1 MATRRFSHLDDFV
14 LKDGKIGIGTSDPSV
29 ALEIIGALK
38 ATNIKSSGISTSVS
52 QRGFISQDMGYL
64 DNVTIDSGDSGT
76 LSGEIV
82 VGTGLTMTV
91 STGATTGQ
99 GGIDSMKVS
108 NTFTPPI
115 GRTVDRPTAP
125 KPGALFYNKDFK
137 TIEYWDGHFWR
148 QVDYITTSGR
158 GLFAGGRTP
167 NFSATIGFI
176 NISSLGNS
184 EYFGQLQTTRESIS
198 CNASSSTRG
207 LFAGG
212 YGPATVDTIGYVS
225 IASRGNAA
233 DFGNLAAATYSSAG
247 GGSSTR
253 GIFGGGF
260 TSPTQINVIQYVEI
274 ATTGNATNFGDLTVA
289 RRYPGSAS
297 SPIRCVFGGGA
308 DTSNPVGGFSTLDYI
323 QIASKGDAKDF
334 GNLSQITWFGQGS
347 CSSSTR
353 GLFHTCA
360 NSWSPGWATST
371 NVDSIE
377 ISSTGNGTGFGDL
390 TLTRTYTG
398 GVSNSVRACFGGGF
412 HGPSTVRYN
421 TIDYISISS
430 GGNAT
435 DFGNLIESRTAPGT
449 CSDSHGGLGGF

>member
-1 MATRRFSHLDDFV
+1 MPTYR
-14 LKDGKIGIGTSDPSV
+14 IGIGSELNLKDRKVGVGSETPV
-29 ALEIIGALK
+29 AE
-38 ATNIKSSGISTSVS
+38 
-52 QRGFISQDMGYL
+52 L
-64 DNVTIDSGDSGT
+64 DVSGT
-76 LSGEIV
+76 LKHKNSIATGIATFARYTGFAPSALDIKTSRSLTGENQIISDIV
-82 VGTGLTMTV
+82 VGIGKTFTV
-91 STGATTGQ
+91 SVGSTLNISSLDSVVVTDHFSPPV
-99 GGIDSMKVS
+99 GGVE
-108 NTFTPPI
+108 
-115 GRTVDRPTAP
+115 DRPEVPVEGTVRFN
-125 KPGALFYNKDFK
+125 KDLNTLEFYNGV
-137 TIEYWDGHFWR
+137 EWR
-148 QVDYITTSGR
+148 QFTVSGQSGR

-167 NFSATIGFI
+167 SFSATIGFI
-176 NISSLGNS
+176 NISSLGNC

-198 CNASSSTRG
+198 CNTSSSTRG

-225 IASRGNAA
+225 IASSGNAA
-233 DFGNLAAATYSSAG
+233 DFVNLAAATYSSSG

-260 TSPTQINVIQYVEI
+260 TSPTQTNVIQYVEI
-274 ATTGNATNFGDLTVA
+274 ATIGNALDFGDLTVA

-360 NSWSPGWATST
+360 NSWAPGWATSI

-390 TLTRTYTG
+390 TLTRSYTG

-449 CSDSHGGLGGF
+449 CSDSHGGLGGY